1 MDIGLLSMAM
11 SQSKV
16 QELAGIEVMKM
27 AMDNGEKS
35 AANITD
41 MMKSCAVNPDLGNNL
56 DVFA

>member
-16 QELAGIEVMKM
+16 QESAGIEVMKM

-41 MMKSCAVNPDLGNNL
+41 MMKNCAVNPDLGNNL